1 MVAAPHVPPVP
12 AVLRLVQ
19 SVVLGRWRTSV
30 DALYREIASLLE
42 AAPGRELL
50 VCGCGDGRSVDWL
63 AQRTGAQVVGVDP
76 DAARIDAAEARA
88 RTHEPRLPVSFQQAA
103 LDDLPHEDNV
113 FDGVVAEPVLAAAA
127 SPERAIRELVRVAK
141 PMAPVVLCEL
151 AWNAE
156 FDADARARVVERL
169 GLRPY
174 HIVEWKRMMR
184 DAGLVELTVQDWTD
198 SAGSRGH
205 TPTPAFTWQQK
216 MQIVGRV
223 WRRWGWRE
231 ARGAVEKETSL
242 LRELSRE
249 RAIGFQVIVGVKWP
263 HPRVS

>member
-1 MVAAPHVPPVP
+1 MVAASHVPPVP

-30 DALYREIASLLE
+30 DALYREIASLLD
-42 AAPGRELL
+42 AGPGKELL
-50 VCGCGDGRSVDWL
+50 VCGCGDGRSAEWL

-76 DAARIDAAEARA
+76 DPARIEAAESRARA
-88 RTHEPRLPVSFQQAA
+88 AGLQLPVSFQQSA
-103 LDDLPHEDNV
+103 LDDLPHEDSV

-151 AWNAE
+151 AWNVE
-156 FDADARARVVERL
+156 FDADARVRVIERL

-198 SAGSRGH
+198 SPGVRGP
-205 TPTPAFTWQQK
+205 TPTPTFTWPQK

-231 ARGAVEKETSL
+231 ARGAVEKETAL

-249 RAIGFQVIVGVKWP
+249 RAIGFQVISGVKWP
-263 HPRVS
+263 HRRES